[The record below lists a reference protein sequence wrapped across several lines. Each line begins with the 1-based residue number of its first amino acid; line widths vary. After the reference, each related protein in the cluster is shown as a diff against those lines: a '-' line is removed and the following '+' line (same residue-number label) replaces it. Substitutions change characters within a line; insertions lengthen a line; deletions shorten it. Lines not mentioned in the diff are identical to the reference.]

1 MSQFPRFPS
10 PGLWVRPRDDPE
22 RLRVG
27 NGFPHSDIPGWQPA
41 HGFPRLIAVFHVLHR
56 HLAPRHPPHALGSL
70 DSVMRRTSSSSDA
83 AIQLLRCPPA
93 AARATGRT
101 VVDLMPAAPPVAPQ
115 PGSAALLRIALRLR
129 SRRSAAGGST
139 GLKRTGPAHRRAA
152 RQGRLCWSPLFS
164 SSNPVRFRSL
174 HLFPSLVE
182 MRGFEPLTPA
192 LQKQCSPN

>member
-1 MSQFPRFPS
+1 MVSFPLGTKMSQFPRFPS
-10 PGLWVRPRDDPE
+10 PGLWIQPGDDPE

-101 VVDLMPAAPPVAPQ
+101 VVDLRPAAPRVAPQ
-115 PGSAALLRIALRLR
+115 PGSTALLRI
-129 SRRSAAGGST
+129 GS
-139 GLKRTGPAHRRAA
+139 
-152 RQGRLCWSPLFS
+152 
-164 SSNPVRFRSL
+164 PVRSGK
-174 HLFPSLVE
+174 VE
-182 MRGFEPLTPA
+182 RVGKEPARHIAGPRGKGVCAGLAYSVRRTASASDRLT
-192 LQKQCSPN
+192 CSHAWWR